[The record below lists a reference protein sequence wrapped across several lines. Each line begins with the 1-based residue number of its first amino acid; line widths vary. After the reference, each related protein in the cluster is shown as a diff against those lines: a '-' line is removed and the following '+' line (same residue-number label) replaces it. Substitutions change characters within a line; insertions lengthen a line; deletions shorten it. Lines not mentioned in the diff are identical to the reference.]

1 MKAAAKEMGD
11 KRTEDKAQD
20 HRSCQAVTA
29 TSASQSPVK
38 PTLPIDFYPTTQ
50 SHTPSNLAMAICAAQ
65 HNLNTRPNRA
75 QFGRATLREVLKF
88 YKQAHGVQRNDDEN
102 RQLDKLIKACDKRL
116 MLPAEKAHC
125 TEKLQQL

>member
-38 PTLPIDFYPTTQ
+38 PTLPIDFDPTTQ

-65 HNLNTRPNRA
+65 HHPHTRPNRA
-75 QFGRATLREVLKF
+75 QFGMATIREVLKSN
-88 YKQAHGVQRNDDEN
+88 KQAPGVKPLHDKN
-102 RQLDKLIKACDKRL
+102 RK
-116 MLPAEKAHC
+116 
-125 TEKLQQL
+125 

>member
-38 PTLPIDFYPTTQ
+38 STLPIDFDPTTQ
-50 SHTPSNLAMAICAAQ
+50 SHTPSNLALAICAAQ
-65 HNLNTRPNRA
+65 HNLNTRPTQA
-75 QFGRATLREVLKF
+75 PFGRATLRDVIKF
-88 YKQAHGVQRNDDEN
+88 RSEELTYELQS
-102 RQLDKLIKACDKRL
+102 LIRISYAGSCS
-116 MLPAEKAHC
+116 EIIN
-125 TEKLQQL
+125 LQH